1 MIYQIVRL
9 LLKLFIPLITRLEVH
24 GIENIPQ
31 SGSLIAVGNH
41 IGVLEAP
48 LAYYLLDRSDV
59 IMLVAKKHTRYG
71 LARWLGKHLNVVWV
85 DRYNSDFSAL
95 RIILKRLQEGGVLVI
110 APEGTRSPDGTL
122 QEGREGA
129 SYLASKTGLPL
140 LPEAT
145 IGTLDKDVKA
155 HLMRLRRVPVIVRFG
170 KTFTL
175 PPIHG
180 KDRHEVLKQ
189 NTDEIM
195 CHIAALLPPEYRGVY
210 ADNPRVQEILQE

>member
-1 MIYQIVRL
+1 MIYKIIRL
-9 LLKLFIPLITRLEVH
+9 LLKLFVPLLIRLEVN

-48 LAYYLLDRSDV
+48 LAYYLVDRTDI
-59 IMLVAKKHTRYG
+59 IMLVAKKHQRYA
-71 LARWLGKHLNVVWV
+71 LARWLAKNLNAVWV
-85 DRYNSDFSAL
+85 DRYNRDFKAM
-95 RIILKRLQEGGVLVI
+95 RTILKRLHEGGVLII

-122 QEGREGA
+122 QEGHDGA

-155 HLMRLRRVPVIVRFG
+155 HLLRLQRVPVIVSFG
-170 KTFTL
+170 RPFSL
-175 PPIHG
+175 PPIQG
-180 KDRHEVLKQ
+180 EDRREALRQ
-189 NTDEIM
+189 NTNEIM
-195 CHIAALLPPEYRGVY
+195 CRIAALLPPKYRGVY
-210 ADNPRVQEILQE
+210 ADNPRVQELLQE

>member
-1 MIYQIVRL
+1 
-9 LLKLFIPLITRLEVH
+9 
-24 GIENIPQ
+24 
-31 SGSLIAVGNH
+31 
-41 IGVLEAP
+41 
-48 LAYYLLDRSDV
+48 
-59 IMLVAKKHTRYG
+59 MLVAKKHTRYG

-122 QEGREGA
+122 QEGHEGA

-145 IGTLDKDVKA
+145 IGTLDKNVKA
-155 HLMRLRRVPVIVRFG
+155 HLLRLRRVPVIVRFG

-180 KDRHEVLKQ
+180 KDRHEIMKQ

-210 ADNPRVQEILQE
+210 ADNPRVQKILQE